1 MKLLLDFHVVLWLLF
16 SPEKVPALAMAALED
31 RENRLWVSIAS
42 LWEVKL
48 KAASG
53 KLPLPDGFFQAIA
66 VAGLDILAIG
76 LKHVDVATKLP
87 LHHKDPF
94 DRMLIAQALVEGMTL
109 VSADRRAAAY
119 DVPLLWS

>member
-1 MKLLLDFHVVLWLLF
+1 MKLLLDSHVVLWLLF
-16 SPEKVPALAMAALED
+16 SPEKVSARAMAALED
-31 RENRLWVSIAS
+31 RGNRLWVSVAS

-66 VAGLDILAIG
+66 VAGLDVLTID
-76 LKHVDVATKLP
+76 LKHVDVATQLP

-109 VSADRRAAAY
+109 VSADRKAAAY